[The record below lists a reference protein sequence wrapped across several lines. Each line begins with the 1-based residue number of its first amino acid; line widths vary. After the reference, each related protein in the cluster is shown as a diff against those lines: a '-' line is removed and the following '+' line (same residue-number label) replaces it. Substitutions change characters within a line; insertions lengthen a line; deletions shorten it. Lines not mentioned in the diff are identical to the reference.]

1 MRSILRAFVL
11 LVISVPLS
19 LTVQG
24 AGLESLSDRDASGGL
39 REALTQGAGHAVQM
53 LGAKDGFL
61 RNKKVRIPLPD
72 GLAQVEPVM
81 RMAGRGQDLD
91 DLVKTMNR
99 AAEAAVPEAQTLL
112 VDAVKQMSVEDA
124 RKILA
129 GGDDSATRYFKSK
142 TQPQLTERFLPIVK
156 RSTDRLALSE
166 QYNKLAGQAASFGL
180 VKGEDAQIEGYVT
193 RKALDGL
200 YLMIAE
206 EEKAIRKNPMQAAGS
221 LAQKAFGLLG
231 R

>member
-1 MRSILRAFVL
+1 MRSILRAFVV
-11 LVISVPLS
+11 LVISVPFAAAVS
-19 LTVQG
+19 A
-24 AGLESLSDRDASGGL
+24 AGIASLSEGEASGGL
-39 REALTQGAGHAVQM
+39 REALVQGAGHAVQL

-61 RNKKVRIPLPD
+61 KNKKVKIPLPE
-72 GLAQVEPVM
+72 GLSQVESVM
-81 RMAGRGQDLD
+81 RLAGRGKDLD

-112 VDAVKQMSVEDA
+112 VDAVREMSVDDA
-124 RKILA
+124 RKILT

-142 TQPQLTERFLPIVK
+142 TQGLLTERFLPVVK
-156 RSTDRLALSE
+156 QSTDRLALSE
-166 QYNKLAGQAASFGL
+166 QYNKIAGQAASFGL
-180 VKGEDAQIEGYVT
+180 VKSEDAQIEGYVT

-206 EEKAIRKNPMQAAGS
+206 EEKTIRKNPLQAAGS
-221 LAQKAFGLLG
+221 LAQRVFGMLG